1 MPTHWIEFVVSV
13 LVVTGAAFT
22 LIGSIGLLRMPDF
35 FTRLHGPSKAT
46 TIGIGCLLVASALW
60 LSARG
65 DALSLHEFMISLFIA
80 ITTPVA
86 SHLLAKA
93 ARHRGLPGSEAW
105 RTPSGRVDE
114 ADRGRG

>member
-1 MPTHWIEFVVSV
+1 MPASWIEIVVSV
-13 LVVTGAAFT
+13 LVVAGAGFT

-46 TIGIGCLLVASALW
+46 TIGIGSLLVGSAIW
-60 LSARG
+60 LSSRG

-93 ARHRGLPGSEAW
+93 ARHRGLPGSEGW
-105 RTPSGRVDE
+105 RPPSGE
-114 ADRGRG
+114 